1 MHRALRLSTVAA
13 ASLLAAASASASFEA
28 DAQNDFLPSY
38 TGVHAGD
45 LDVLFAYGVWNPQT
59 QLFSFGGTM
68 SSPIGTTTGAVYVWG
83 IDRGAGTERFVSGSP
98 SVGQGVFFDSIIS
111 LNPTTQAYVVNLLNG
126 TTFAL
131 AASAVVI
138 SGNTITV
145 NVSAANLP
153 GTGRSFDQYGWNLW
167 PRGPGISGNAAIS
180 DFAPDASTPRV
191 VSVVPEPASVA
202 MLLAGALAVFG
213 IARRRSA

>member
-1 MHRALRLSTVAA
+1 MPRSLSALA
-13 ASLLAAASASASFEA
+13 LAAALSTSPAFAAFA
-28 DAQNDFLPSY
+28 PDPQNDFLPSY

-45 LDVLFAYGVWNPQT
+45 LDVLFAYGLWNPQT
-59 QLFSFGGTM
+59 QLFTFGGTM
-68 SSPIGTTTGAVYVWG
+68 SSPIGTTAGAVYVWG
-83 IDRGAGTERFVSGSP
+83 IDRGAGTERFVAGNP
-98 SVGQGVFFDSIIS
+98 SVGQGVFFDSVIT
-111 LNPTTQAYVVNLLNG
+111 LNPTTHAYAVNLLNG

-145 NVSAANLP
+145 EVSAANLP
-153 GTGRSFDQYGWNLW
+153 STGRSFDQYGWNLW
-167 PRGPGISGNAAIS
+167 PRGPGVSGNAAIS

-191 VSVVPEPASVA
+191 VSVVPEPASLA
-202 MLLAGALAVFG
+202 MMLAGALAVFG